1 MGKPTGFIE
10 KDREYIHKRPVE
22 ERVKDWKE
30 YVLPFEPS
38 HLKDQ
43 AARCMDCGIP
53 FCHQGCPL
61 GNIIPDWNDLVYRDR
76 WQEAIERLHATNNFP
91 EFTGRLCPAPCE
103 NSCTLG
109 LDVYK
114 QPVNIKAIEVAI
126 IDRAFQEG
134 WVKPMPPA
142 KLTGKKVAVVGSGPA
157 GLACAQQLAR
167 VGHKV
172 TVFERADRIGGLLR
186 YGIPEFKMEKRH
198 IDRRMK
204 QMEAEG
210 VEFKVNSNIGH
221 NVPIEDLRKNFDAI
235 VLCGGATQARNLPV
249 PGRELKGVHF
259 AMEYLPQSN
268 KVQEGDKVEN
278 QIHAKGKHVIVI
290 GGGDTG
296 ADCIGTAH
304 RQGAKSVT
312 SLEVLP
318 KPPAERAADNPWPQW
333 ARILRV
339 AGAHEEGGEIL
350 YSVTAKE
357 FTGENGV
364 VKKLKGIKVEW
375 VPQPFDPAQGRPA
388 GPPKMQEVPGSE
400 FELPA
405 DLVLLAMGFLGPEK
419 NPLFEKLGIEL
430 DQRSN
435 VKGNA
440 GKMTNVP
447 GVFTAGD
454 MTRGQSL
461 IVWAI
466 AEGRAAARGVDQY
479 LMGETTLPSPL

>member
-10 KDREYIHKRPVE
+10 KDREYLHKRPVE

-76 WQEAIERLHATNNFP
+76 WQDAIERLHATNNFP

-114 QPVNIKAIEVAI
+114 QPVNIKAIEVSI

-157 GLACAQQLAR
+157 GLAAAQQLAR

-221 NVPIEDLRKNFDAI
+221 NVPIENLKKSFDAI

-249 PGRELKGVHF
+249 PGRELKGIHF

-268 KVQEGDKVEN
+268 KVQEGDKVPD
-278 QIHAKGKHVIVI
+278 QITAKGKHVIVI

-318 KPPAERAADNPWPQW
+318 KPPLERAPNNPWPEW
-333 ARILRV
+333 ARIFRV

-350 YSVTAKE
+350 YSVSTKE
-357 FTGENGV
+357 FVGENGV
-364 VKKLKGIKVEW
+364 VKKLKGVKVEW
-375 VPQPFDPAQGRPA
+375 EPQPA
-388 GPPKMQEVPGSE
+388 GPPKMKEVPGSE
-400 FELPA
+400 FEIPA

-435 VKGNA
+435 VKADAN
-440 GKMTNVP
+440 KMTNVP
-447 GVFTAGD
+447 GVFVAGD

-466 AEGRAAARGVDQY
+466 AEGRAAARGCDQW